1 MMNRNHQRILVM
13 AMRKSLFYVLFIA
26 LLADCAACSKATEQ
40 TSSSPTPAPSPA
52 ASSSPAPAE
61 PTPAP
66 DVVRRKW
73 TGDFDAMKERRLIRA
88 LVVPG
93 TFFFI
98 DKGQEK
104 GVSYDL
110 LKEFEKEINAT
121 TSKGPLKVHVAI
133 VPVGR
138 DQLVPALLAGKAD
151 IAAANLTST
160 EGGRER
166 VDFSNPLLSDVNELV
181 VTGPNSPALS
191 SLDDLSGKEVTVR
204 ASSKY
209 AEHLEKLNESFK
221 KSGKAP
227 VKIVPADKLL
237 EDEDILEMVN
247 AGLIPITVVD
257 SHVSNLWVQV
267 LDKLKVHSEI
277 VVDSG
282 NEISW
287 AFRKDSPQLK

>member
-1 MMNRNHQRILVM
+1 
-13 AMRKSLFYVLFIA
+13 
-26 LLADCAACSKATEQ
+26 
-40 TSSSPTPAPSPA
+40 
-52 ASSSPAPAE
+52 
-61 PTPAP
+61 
-66 DVVRRKW
+66 
-73 TGDFDAMKERRLIRA
+73 MKERRLIRA

-133 VPVGR
+133 IPVGR

-191 SLDDLSGKEVTVR
+191 SLDDLAGKEVTVR

-221 KSGKAP
+221 KTGKAP
-227 VKIVPADKLL
+227 VKIVPADELL
-237 EDEDILEMVN
+237 EDQDILQMVN
-247 AGLIPITVVD
+247 AGIVPITVVD
-257 SHVSNLWVQV
+257 SHVSDLWVQV

-287 AFRKDSPQLK
+287 AFRKDSPKLKEVVNAFIDTHKKGTLFGNMMFNRYFASADWIKNATSEDGA